1 MNAVTAAG
9 AMAPVIGLSE
19 LSFELGAGELMIVEP
34 ERHVETVS
42 LFDVAAGL
50 MGPETGVVQF
60 CGQDWQR
67 MGLFAQ
73 SAARGRIGRIF
84 AVEGWVSNL
93 SVFENIALSQRHHT
107 TRSDRELQREAAAL
121 LERIGMS
128 DCLAERPHVLSH
140 GELRRAQWVRAFMGE
155 PALLLLNAPLLD
167 VRPDDQ
173 APLLELLC
181 EARARG
187 VAAMWKSR
195 DAASWSGEEAG
206 SDVTRVRFSGGKL
219 LKQDSDDGPVGECRQ
234 REMKR

>member
-1 MNAVTAAG
+1 MSEKPIIEMEAVTVAG
-9 AMAPVIGLSE
+9 ATAHVTGLSE
-19 LSFELGAGELMIVEP
+19 LSFGLGAGELMIVEP

-42 LFDVAAGL
+42 FFDVAAGL
-50 MGPETGVVQF
+50 IHPDAGVVQF
-60 CGQDWQR
+60 CGQDWRR

-93 SVFENIALSQRHHT
+93 SIFENIALSQRHHT
-107 TRSDRELQREAAAL
+107 TRPDQDLQREAATL
-121 LERIGMS
+121 LERIGLR
-128 DCLAERPHVLSH
+128 DCLAERPHVLSR

-167 VRPDDQ
+167 VRPDEQ
-173 APLLELLC
+173 VPLLELLC
-181 EARARG
+181 EARSRG

-206 SDVTRVRFSGGKL
+206 GAVVRVGFSGGKL
-219 LKQDSDDGPVGECRQ
+219 LKPDSDDGPVG
-234 REMKR
+234 